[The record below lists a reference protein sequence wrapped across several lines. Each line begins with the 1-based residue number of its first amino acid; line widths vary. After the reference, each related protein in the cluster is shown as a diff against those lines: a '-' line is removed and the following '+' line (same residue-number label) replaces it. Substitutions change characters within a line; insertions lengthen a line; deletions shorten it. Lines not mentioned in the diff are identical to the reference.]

1 MTSTLRRAGGFAAV
15 GTLSLAAPALGV
27 AAAAPFAAVAVL
39 AAFVITDGPVFELF
53 ARPGDREDGRLNG
66 LASFALAATGLA
78 LLATV
83 PRVPMPV
90 GVFVATVLA
99 VTYGNLGAQ
108 LVTTRTD
115 GPPVSVAGFA
125 ALGFPVG
132 IVGQVVVG
140 IIAEPTAI
148 AATSLAAPA
157 AATAALPAFAFVAAC
172 VTLVA
177 ALVRSVLHER
187 DDPVVLLSAGLLAWV
202 FDALVVD
209 VGAVEVAAALVVTA
223 ALGFASYALGTA
235 SVTGMLTGVL
245 LGLLTIVLGGFG
257 WFVVLIAFFSVGGLS
272 TKFRYDEK
280 RARGVAEDNDGAR
293 GSSNVLGNAAV
304 AFVAV
309 VGFATST
316 RLSAGPVV
324 GTAFGFA
331 FAGSVAAA
339 MSDTLSSEIGG
350 LYDRPRLITT
360 FQPVAP
366 GTDGGVTWQGEV
378 AGVVG
383 AAFVAAL
390 ALFLMPLSGPD
401 EVVAGAV
408 VLGGVAGMTVDSL
421 LGATLEGD
429 RIGNEAV
436 NLLATLTGA
445 AVSGG
450 VALAVLPS

>member
-1 MTSTLRRAGGFAAV
+1 VTSTLRRAGGFAAV

-90 GVFVATVLA
+90 GVFVATVLV

-108 LVTTRTD
+108 LATTRAD
-115 GPPVSVAGFA
+115 GPFVSVAGFA
-125 ALGFPVG
+125 ALGFPAG

-140 IIAEPTAI
+140 LVAEPTAI
-148 AATSLAAPA
+148 AATSLAAL
-157 AATAALPAFAFVAAC
+157 TAALPAFAFVAAC

-187 DDPVVLLSAGLLAWV
+187 DDPVVVLSAGILAWV
-202 FDALVVD
+202 FDALVVT
-209 VGAVEVAAALVVTA
+209 VTPVEVGLAIVVTA

-309 VGFATST
+309 VGFAASI
-316 RLSAGPVV
+316 RLSAGPVI

-360 FQPVAP
+360 LQPVAP

-390 ALFLMPLSGPD
+390 ALFFMPLSGPD
-401 EVVAGAV
+401 EVVVGAV

-429 RIGNEAV
+429 HIGNEAV

>member
-1 MTSTLRRAGGFAAV
+1 M
-15 GTLSLAAPALGV
+15 GTLSLAAPALGM

-53 ARPGDREDGRLNG
+53 ARPGDHEDGRLNG
-66 LASFALAATGLA
+66 LASFSLAATGLA

-99 VTYGNLGAQ
+99 VAYGNLGSQ
-108 LVTTRTD
+108 LATARVDGD
-115 GPPVSVAGFA
+115 GPFAAVAGFVALGFVAGFA
-125 ALGFPVG
+125 
-132 IVGQVVVG
+132 GQAVV
-140 IIAEPTAI
+140 A
-148 AATSLAAPA
+148 LAADA
-157 AATAALPAFAFVAAC
+157 AGTVTITAETATVAVADFAFVAAC
-172 VTLVA
+172 TTLVA
-177 ALVRSVLHER
+177 ALVRSALHER
-187 DDPVVLLSAGLLAWV
+187 DDPVVLLSAGIVAWV
-202 FDALVVD
+202 LGALAVS
-209 VGAVEVAAALVVTA
+209 VGTVEIAAALVVTA
-223 ALGFASYALGTA
+223 ALGVVSYALGTA

-257 WFVVLIAFFSVGGLS
+257 WFAVLIAFFGIGGLS

-304 AFVAV
+304 AVAAV
-309 VGFATST
+309 VGFAAT
-316 RLSAGPVV
+316 AHVPVGPPV

-331 FAGSVAAA
+331 FAGSLAAA

-350 LYDRPRLITT
+350 LYDSPRLITT
-360 FQPVAP
+360 LQPVPP

-378 AGVVG
+378 AGVAG
-383 AAFVAAL
+383 AALVAAL
-390 ALFLMPLSGPD
+390 ALVLMPLAGPD
-401 EVVAGAV
+401 AFVVVAV
-408 VLGGVAGMTVDSL
+408 VVGGVAGMTVDSL

-436 NLLATLTGA
+436 NLAATFTGA

-450 VALAVLPS
+450 VALAFLLG

>member
-15 GTLSLAAPALGV
+15 GTLSLAAPALGM

-53 ARPGDREDGRLNG
+53 ARPGDHEDGRLNG
-66 LASFALAATGLA
+66 LASFSLAATGLA

-83 PRVPMPV
+83 PREPMPV

-99 VTYGNLGAQ
+99 VAYGNLGSQ
-108 LVTTRTD
+108 LAAARVDGD
-115 GPPVSVAGFA
+115 GPFAAVAGFVALGFVAGFA
-125 ALGFPVG
+125 
-132 IVGQVVVG
+132 GQVVV
-140 IIAEPTAI
+140 A
-148 AATSLAAPA
+148 LAADATGTVTIA
-157 AATAALPAFAFVAAC
+157 AATATVAADIAFVAAC
-172 VTLVA
+172 TTLVA
-177 ALVRSVLHER
+177 ALVRSALHER
-187 DDPVVLLSAGLLAWV
+187 DDPVVLLSAGIVAWV
-202 FDALVVD
+202 LGTLVVS
-209 VGAVEVAAALVVTA
+209 VGTVEIAAALVVTA
-223 ALGFASYALGTA
+223 ALGVVSYALGTA
-235 SVTGMLTGVL
+235 SITGMLTGVL

-257 WFVVLIAFFSVGGLS
+257 WFAVLISFFAIGGLS

-304 AFVAV
+304 AVAAV
-309 VGFATST
+309 VGFAATAHVSV
-316 RLSAGPVV
+316 GPVV

-331 FAGSVAAA
+331 FAGSLAAA

-350 LYDRPRLITT
+350 LYDSPRLITT
-360 FQPVAP
+360 LRPVPP

-383 AAFVAAL
+383 AAVVAGFAL
-390 ALFLMPLSGPD
+390 VLMPLAGSD
-401 EVVAGAV
+401 AFVVGTV
-408 VLGGVAGMTVDSL
+408 VVGGIAGMTVDSL

-429 RIGNEAV
+429 RLGNEAV
-436 NLLATLTGA
+436 NLLATFTGA

-450 VALAVLPS
+450 VALAFLPG

>member
-1 MTSTLRRAGGFAAV
+1 VTSTLRRAGGFAAV
-15 GTLSLAAPALGV
+15 GSLSLAAPALGV

-53 ARPGDREDGRLNG
+53 ARPGDHEDGRLNG
-66 LASFALAATGLA
+66 LASFALAVTGLA

-90 GVFVATVLA
+90 AVFVTTVLV

-108 LVTTRTD
+108 AATARRE
-115 GPPVSVAGFA
+115 GPFVSVAGFA
-125 ALGFPVG
+125 ALGFPAG
-132 IVGQVVVG
+132 IAGQAVVAVV
-140 IIAEPTAI
+140 ADTN
-148 AATSLAAPA
+148 AAVAVVPSVVSLPD
-157 AATAALPAFAFVAAC
+157 FAFVAAC
-172 VTLVA
+172 ATLVA
-177 ALVRSVLHER
+177 ALVRSALHER
-187 DDPVVLLSAGLLAWV
+187 DDPVVLLSAGILTWTV
-202 FDALVVD
+202 DALVTG
-209 VGAVEVAAALVVTA
+209 VGALEIVVALVVTV

-280 RARGVAEDNDGAR
+280 LDRGVAEDNDGAR

-309 VGFATST
+309 VGSAASARFAV
-316 RLSAGPVV
+316 GDPV

-360 FQPVAP
+360 LRPVPP

-383 AAFVAAL
+383 AALVAGLAL
-390 ALFLMPLSGPD
+390 ALMPLPGSTAF
-401 EVVAGAV
+401 VAGAV
-408 VLGGVAGMTVDSL
+408 VVGGVAGMTVDSL

-429 RIGNEAV
+429 RIGNEVV

-445 AVSGG
+445 VVSGG
-450 VALAVLPS
+450 AALAYLPLS

>member
-27 AAAAPFAAVAVL
+27 AAAAPFAAIAVL

-53 ARPGDREDGRLNG
+53 ARPGDREEGRLNG

-83 PRVPMPV
+83 PRTPMPV
-90 GVFVATVLA
+90 GLFVSTVVVVA
-99 VTYGNLGAQ
+99 YGNLGAQ
-108 LVTTRTD
+108 FVTTRSTPLD
-115 GPPVSVAGFA
+115 DSLAPVVGFVTLGFLAGVAGQIVV
-125 ALGFPVG
+125 AL
-132 IVGQVVVG
+132 
-140 IIAEPTAI
+140 
-148 AATSLAAPA
+148 A
-157 AATAALPAFAFVAAC
+157 AATAVSLPAFAFVAATA
-172 VTLVA
+172 TLVA
-177 ALVRSVLHER
+177 ALVRSALHER
-187 DDPVVLLSAGLLAWV
+187 DDPVVVLSAGILVWL
-202 FDALVVD
+202 FDALALR
-209 VGAVEVAAALVVTA
+209 VGAVEIGVAIAVTVV
-223 ALGFASYALGTA
+223 LGYASYALGTA
-235 SVTGMLTGVL
+235 SVTGMLTGGL
-245 LGLLTIVLGGFG
+245 FGLLTIVLGGFG
-257 WFVVLIAFFSVGGLS
+257 WFVVLTSFFAIGGLS
-272 TKFRYDEK
+272 TKFRYEEK

-293 GSSNVLGNAAV
+293 GSSNVLGNAVV

-309 VGFATST
+309 VGFAASL
-316 RLSAGPVV
+316 RLATPLPVD
-324 GTAFGFA
+324 TAFGFA

-360 FQPVAP
+360 FQPVPP

-383 AAFVAAL
+383 AVLVAGL
-390 ALFLMPLSGPD
+390 ALLLMPLSGPVAF
-401 EVVAGAV
+401 VVVIV
-408 VLGGVAGMTVDSL
+408 VVGGVAGMTVDSV

-445 AVSGG
+445 LVSGG
-450 VALAVLPS
+450 VALAVLPG

>member
-1 MTSTLRRAGGFAAV
+1 VTSTLRRAGGFAAV

-90 GVFVATVLA
+90 GVFVATVLV

-108 LVTTRTD
+108 LATTRAD
-115 GPPVSVAGFA
+115 EPFVSVAGFA
-125 ALGFPVG
+125 ALGFPAG
-132 IVGQVVVG
+132 IAGQAVV
-140 IIAEPTAI
+140 
-148 AATSLAAPA
+148 A
-157 AATAALPAFAFVAAC
+157 AATGDGTALALLEEFAFVAATA
-172 VTLVA
+172 TLIA
-177 ALVRSVLHER
+177 ALVRSALHER
-187 DDPVVLLSAGLLAWV
+187 DDPVVLLSAGILAWL
-202 FDALVVD
+202 FDALVVTVTPAE
-209 VGAVEVAAALVVTA
+209 VGLAIVVTA

-309 VGFATST
+309 VGFAASI
-316 RLSAGPVV
+316 RLSASPVV

-360 FQPVAP
+360 LQPVAP

-383 AAFVAAL
+383 AAFVAVL
-390 ALFLMPLSGPD
+390 ALFLMPLSGPT
-401 EVVAGAV
+401 ELVAGAV

-450 VALAVLPS
+450 VALAVLPG

>member
-1 MTSTLRRAGGFAAV
+1 VTSTLRRAGGFAAV

-27 AAAAPFAAVAVL
+27 AAAAPFAAIAAL

-66 LASFALAATGLA
+66 LASFALAVTGLA

-83 PRVPMPV
+83 PRVPMPL
-90 GVFVATVLA
+90 GLFVATVL
-99 VTYGNLGAQ
+99 VVVYGNLGSQ
-108 LVTTRTD
+108 LATARAE
-115 GPPVSVAGFA
+115 GPFVSVAGFG
-125 ALGFPVG
+125 ALGFPAGVA
-132 IVGQVVVG
+132 GQ
-140 IIAEPTAI
+140 
-148 AATSLAAPA
+148 AAVALALDAPA
-157 AATAALPAFAFVAAC
+157 DTTAVVTALPGMLPEFAFVAAC
-172 VTLVA
+172 ATLVA
-177 ALVRSVLHER
+177 ALVRSALYER
-187 DDPVVLLSAGLLAWV
+187 DDPVVLLSAGILVWA
-202 FDALVVD
+202 FDALVGSVT
-209 VGAVEVAAALVVTA
+209 AVEIGVALAVTVG
-223 ALGFASYALGTA
+223 LGFASYALGTA

-257 WFVVLIAFFSVGGLS
+257 WFAVLIAFFSVGGIS
-272 TKFRYDEK
+272 TKFRYEEK

-309 VGFATST
+309 VGFAAST
-316 RLSAGPVV
+316 RVVSGQPVPV
-324 GTAFGFA
+324 DTVFGFA
-331 FAGSVAAA
+331 FAGSLAAA

-360 FQPVAP
+360 LQPVAP

-378 AGVVG
+378 AGVAG
-383 AAFVAAL
+383 AALVAGL
-390 ALFLMPLSGPD
+390 ALVLMPLSGPAT
-401 EVVAGAV
+401 VAGGIV

-445 AVSGG
+445 VVSGG
-450 VALAVLPS
+450 VALVLLAG